1 MGEKVSILEK
11 IRIKASKNL
20 KKIVLPES
28 DDERTMEAVEAILD
42 KRISRLI
49 VIGDDSVRKKI
60 KSKNTD
66 LLEVIDPATYKDTD
80 KMITE
85 YYELRKIKGMT
96 PEEAK
101 HVISTDYLTFG
112 AMLVRRDIADG
123 FVAGASHTTP
133 DVIRAAL
140 RCFTIDREIAV
151 VSGAF
156 LMEVPDCPY
165 GSEGVFIFADCGVN
179 PQPNARQLSGIA
191 VSCATLFQ
199 KLVGKRPVVAFLSYS
214 SKGSAEGELVDKI
227 KEAVKRAK
235 EIAPDLLIDGEFQ
248 ADSAIVPE
256 VARIK
261 CGDNPVAGNA
271 NVLIFPNLDSGNI
284 SYKLTQRLANA
295 RAVGPLL
302 TGFRKPCS
310 DLSRG
315 CSAEDI
321 IDAVAVTAVRA

>member
-1 MGEKVSILEK
+1 MSILEK
-11 IRIKASKNL
+11 IREKASKNL
-20 KKIVLPES
+20 RKIVLAES
-28 DDERTMEAVEAILD
+28 DDERTIEAIDYILD
-42 KRISRLI
+42 HKISKL
-49 VIGDDSVRKKI
+49 VTVGDDSVRKKI

-66 LLEVIDPATYKDTD
+66 LLEVINPATYKDIE
-80 KMITE
+80 KMAAE
-85 YYELRKIKGMT
+85 YYELRKLKGMT
-96 PEEAK
+96 PEEARK
-101 HVISTDYLTFG
+101 VVLADYLTFG
-112 AMLVRRDIADG
+112 AMLVKEALADG
-123 FVAGASHTTP
+123 FVAGANHTTP

-140 RCFTIDREIAV
+140 RCLTIDREIGV

-165 GSEGVFIFADCGVN
+165 GEKGVFIFADCGVN
-179 PQPNARQLSGIA
+179 PQPNARQLAGIA
-191 VSCATLFQ
+191 VSSATLFQ

-227 KEAVKRAK
+227 KEAVFKAK
-235 EIAPDLLIDGEFQ
+235 EIAPDLMIDGEFQ

-284 SYKLTQRLANA
+284 SYKLTQRLARA

-302 TGFRKPCS
+302 QGFRKPAS

-321 IDAVAVTAVRA
+321 VDAVAATSVRV

>member
-1 MGEKVSILEK
+1 MSILEK
-11 IRIKASKNL
+11 IREKASKNL
-20 KKIVLPES
+20 KRIVLPET
-28 DDERTMEAVEAILD
+28 DDERTMEAVEFILD
-42 KRISRLI
+42 KKISRLI
-49 VIGDDSVRKKI
+49 IIGNESVKKKI
-60 KSKNTD
+60 RSKNTD
-66 LLEVIDPATYKDTD
+66 LLQVMDPSTYKDTE
-80 KMITE
+80 KMINE

-96 PEEAK
+96 PEEARK
-101 HVISTDYLTFG
+101 IISTDYLIFG
-112 AMLVRRDIADG
+112 AMLVRDDVADG
-123 FVAGASHTTP
+123 FVAGANHTTP

-140 RCFTIDREIAV
+140 RCLTLDREIGV

-156 LMEVPDCPY
+156 LMEVPNCPY
-165 GSEGVFIFADCGVN
+165 GEEGVFIFSDCGVN

-191 VSCATLFQ
+191 VASAALFQ
-199 KLVGKRPVVAFLSYS
+199 KLTGKRPVVAFLSYS

-227 KEAVKRAK
+227 KEAVSKAK
-235 EIAPDLLIDGEFQ
+235 DIAPDLMIDGEFQ

-261 CGDNPVAGNA
+261 CDDNPVAGHA

-321 IDAVAVTAVRA
+321 VDAVAVTAVRA

>member
-1 MGEKVSILEK
+1 MLEK
-11 IRIKASKNL
+11 IRDKASKNL
-20 KKIVLPES
+20 KRIVLPES
-28 DDERTMEAVEAILD
+28 DDERTMEAVEFILD
-42 KRISRLI
+42 NKISKLI
-49 VIGDDSVRKKI
+49 VVGDEAVRKKI
-60 KSKNTD
+60 KSKNTN
-66 LLEVIDPATYKDTD
+66 LLEVLNPATYKDIE
-80 KMITE
+80 KMAGE
-85 YYELRKIKGMT
+85 YFELRKLKGIT

-101 HVISTDYLTFG
+101 KTVSTDYLTFG
-112 AMLVRRDIADG
+112 AMLVRKEIADG
-123 FVAGASHTTP
+123 FVAGANHTTP

-140 RCFTIDREIAV
+140 RCLTIDREIAV

-156 LMEVPDCPY
+156 LMEVPNCPY
-165 GSEGVFIFADCGVN
+165 GENGVFIFADCGVN

-191 VSCATLFQ
+191 VASATLFQ

-227 KEAVKRAK
+227 KEAVARAK

-256 VARIK
+256 VAKIK

-321 IDAVAVTAVRA
+321 VDAVAVTSVRA

>member
-1 MGEKVSILEK
+1 MGILEK
-11 IRIKASKNL
+11 IREKASKNL
-20 KKIVLPES
+20 KRIVLPET
-28 DDERTMEAVEAILD
+28 DDERTMEAVEFILD
-42 KRISRLI
+42 NKISRLI
-49 VIGDDSVRKKI
+49 IVGDESLKKKI
-60 KSKNTD
+60 RSKNTD
-66 LLEVIDPATYKDTD
+66 LLQVIDPATYKDTE
-80 KMITE
+80 KMINE

-96 PEEAK
+96 PEEARK
-101 HVISTDYLTFG
+101 VISTDYLIFG
-112 AMLVRRDIADG
+112 AMLVRNDIADG
-123 FVAGASHTTP
+123 FVAGANHTTP

-140 RCFTIDREIAV
+140 RCLTIDREIGV

-156 LMEVPDCPY
+156 LMEIPNCPY
-165 GSEGVFIFADCGVN
+165 GEEGVFIFADCGVN

-191 VSCATLFQ
+191 VASATLFQ
-199 KLVGKRPVVAFLSYS
+199 KLTGKRPMVAFLSYS

-227 KEAVKRAK
+227 REAVSRAK
-235 EIAPDLLIDGEFQ
+235 EIAPDLMIDGEFQ

-261 CGDNPVAGNA
+261 CGDNPVAGHA

-321 IDAVAVTAVRA
+321 VDAVAVTAVRA

>member
-1 MGEKVSILEK
+1 VGILEK
-11 IRIKASKNL
+11 IREKASKNL
-20 KKIVLPES
+20 KRIVLPET
-28 DDERTMEAVEAILD
+28 DDERTMEAVEFILD
-42 KRISRLI
+42 NKISRLI
-49 VIGDDSVRKKI
+49 IVGDESLKKKI
-60 KSKNTD
+60 RSKNTD
-66 LLEVIDPATYKDTD
+66 LLQVIDPATYKDTE
-80 KMITE
+80 KMINE

-96 PEEAK
+96 PEEARK
-101 HVISTDYLTFG
+101 VISTDYLIFG
-112 AMLVRRDIADG
+112 AMLVRNDIADG
-123 FVAGASHTTP
+123 FVAGANHTTP

-140 RCFTIDREIAV
+140 RCLTIDREIGV

-156 LMEVPDCPY
+156 LMEIPNCPY
-165 GSEGVFIFADCGVN
+165 GEEGVFIFADCGVN

-191 VSCATLFQ
+191 VASATLFQ
-199 KLVGKRPVVAFLSYS
+199 KLTGKRPMVAFLSYS

-227 KEAVKRAK
+227 REAVSRAK
-235 EIAPDLLIDGEFQ
+235 EIAPDLMIDGEFQ

-261 CGDNPVAGNA
+261 CGDNPVAGHA

-321 IDAVAVTAVRA
+321 VDAVAVTAVRA

>member
-1 MGEKVSILEK
+1 MSILEK
-11 IRIKASKNL
+11 IREKASKNL
-20 KKIVLPES
+20 KRVVLPES
-28 DDERTMEAVEAILD
+28 NDERTMDAVEIILD
-42 KRISRLI
+42 KKISKLV
-49 VIGDDSVRKKI
+49 VIGDESVRKSI
-60 KSKNTD
+60 KSKNRD
-66 LLEVIDPATYKDTD
+66 LVEVIDPATYKDAA
-80 KMITE
+80 KMANE

-101 HVISTDYLTFG
+101 NIILTDYLTFG
-112 AMLVRRDIADG
+112 AMLVRNDVADG
-123 FVAGASHTTP
+123 FVAGANHTTP

-140 RCFTIDREIAV
+140 RCLTIDREIAV

-156 LMEVPDCPY
+156 LMEVPNCPY
-165 GSEGVFIFADCGVN
+165 GENGTFIFADCGVN

-191 VSCATLFQ
+191 VASATLFQ

-227 KEAVKRAK
+227 REAVSRAK

-256 VARIK
+256 IAKIK

-284 SYKLTQRLANA
+284 SYKLTQRLSNA

-321 IDAVAVTAVRA
+321 VDAVAVTAVRA

>member
-1 MGEKVSILEK
+1 MSILEK
-11 IRIKASKNL
+11 IRQKASKNL
-20 KKIVLPES
+20 RKIVLPES
-28 DDERTMEAVEAILD
+28 DDERTIEAAGLILD
-42 KRISRLI
+42 NKISRLVI
-49 VIGDDSVRKKI
+49 IGDDSAREKI

-66 LLEVIDPATYKDTD
+66 LLEVINPAAYKNIEA
-80 KMITE
+80 MASE
-85 YYELRKIKGMT
+85 YYELRKLKGMT
-96 PEEAK
+96 PEEAHK
-101 HVISTDYLTFG
+101 IVMTDYLIFG
-112 AMLVRRDIADG
+112 AMLVKENAADG
-123 FVAGASHTTP
+123 FVAGANHTTP

-140 RCFTIDREIAV
+140 RCLTIDREIGV

-156 LMEVPDCPY
+156 LMEVPNCAY
-165 GSEGVFIFADCGVN
+165 GENGVFIFSDCGVN

-199 KLVGKRPVVAFLSYS
+199 KLVGKRPIVAFLSYS

-227 KEAVKRAK
+227 KEAVSRAK
-235 EIAPDLLIDGEFQ
+235 QMAPDLLIDGEFQ

-256 VARIK
+256 VAEIK
-261 CGDNPVAGNA
+261 VGKNPVAGHA

-302 TGFRKPCS
+302 TGFRKPAS

-315 CSAEDI
+315 CSVDDI
-321 IDAVAVTAVRA
+321 VDAVAATAVRV

>member
-1 MGEKVSILEK
+1 MGILEK
-11 IRIKASKNL
+11 IREKASKNL
-20 KKIVLPES
+20 KTIVLPES
-28 DDERTMEAVEAILD
+28 EDQRTMDAVEFILD
-42 KRISRLI
+42 NKISRLI
-49 VIGDDSVRKKI
+49 VMGTDSVRKKI

-66 LLEVIDPATYKDTD
+66 LLEVIDPVKYKNID
-80 KMITE
+80 KMASE
-85 YYELRKIKGMT
+85 YFELRKLKGIT

-101 HVISTDYLTFG
+101 KTVSTDYLTFG
-112 AMLVRRDIADG
+112 AMLVRQEVADG

-140 RCFTIDREIAV
+140 RCLTIDREIAV

-156 LMEVPDCPY
+156 LMEVPNCPY
-165 GSEGVFIFADCGVN
+165 GEEGVFIFSDCGVN

-191 VSCATLFQ
+191 VSSATLFQ

-227 KEAVKRAK
+227 KEAVSRAK
-235 EIAPDLLIDGEFQ
+235 EIAPDLMIDGEFQ

-256 VARIK
+256 VAKIK
-261 CGDNPVAGNA
+261 CGDNPVAGRA

-315 CSAEDI
+315 CTAEDI
-321 IDAVAVTAVRA
+321 VDAVAVTAVRA

>member
-1 MGEKVSILEK
+1 VDILEK
-11 IRIKASKNL
+11 IRLKASKNV

-28 DDERTMEAVEAILD
+28 DDDRTIEAVDTILD
-42 KRISRLI
+42 NRIARLI
-49 VIGDDSVRKKI
+49 VVGKDSIRKKI

-66 LLEVIDPATYKDTD
+66 MLEVLDPAGYGGIE
-80 KMITE
+80 KMASE

-96 PEEAK
+96 PEEAR
-101 HVISTDYLTFG
+101 HVVTTDYLTFG
-112 AMLVRRDIADG
+112 ALLVREDSADG
-123 FVAGASHTTP
+123 FVAGANHTTP

-140 RCFTIDREIAV
+140 RCLTIDREIAV

-156 LMEVPDCPY
+156 LMEVPNCAY
-165 GSEGVFIFADCGVN
+165 GENGTFIFADCGVN

-191 VSCATLFQ
+191 VTSATLFQ
-199 KLVGKRPVVAFLSYS
+199 KLTGKRPVVAFVSYS
-214 SKGSAEGELVDKI
+214 SKGSAEGELVDRI
-227 KEAVKRAK
+227 KEAVSRAK
-235 EIAPDLLIDGEFQ
+235 AIAPELLIDGEFQ

-256 VARIK
+256 IARIK
-261 CGDNPVAGNA
+261 CGDNPVAGHA

-321 IDAVAVTAVRA
+321 VDAVAVTAVRV

>member
-1 MGEKVSILEK
+1 MGILKE
-11 IRIKASKNL
+11 IRVKASKNL
-20 KKIVLPES
+20 KRIVLPES
-28 DDERTMEAVEAILD
+28 DDERTIEAINSILD
-42 KRISRLI
+42 NKIAKL
-49 VIGDDSVRKKI
+49 VVVGDDSVRKSI
-60 KSKNTD
+60 RSKNID
-66 LLEVIDPATYKDTD
+66 LLEVLDPATYKGTE
-80 KMITE
+80 KMAAE
-85 YYELRKIKGMT
+85 YYELRKLKGMT
-96 PEEAK
+96 PEEAHK
-101 HVISTDYLTFG
+101 VVTTDYLTFG
-112 AMLVRRDIADG
+112 AMLVKEDAADG
-123 FVAGASHTTP
+123 FVAGAKHTTP

-140 RCFTIDREIAV
+140 RCLTIDREIGV

-156 LMEVPDCPY
+156 LMEVPDCAY
-165 GSEGVFIFADCGVN
+165 GEKGVFIFADCGVN

-191 VSCATLFQ
+191 VASATLFQ

-227 KEAVKRAK
+227 KEAVSKSK
-235 EIAPDLLIDGEFQ
+235 EIAPELLIDGEFQ

-261 CGDNPVAGNA
+261 CGDNPVAGHA

-302 TGFRKPCS
+302 QGFRKPAS

-321 IDAVAVTAVRA
+321 VDAVACTSVRV